1 MHFSNQSR
9 KMLKSLMLI
18 MQCHTTKAVENNN
31 TLVQRKIQKKNKK
44 KNQFIHLFILSS
56 LLIYTIKNYFKNIS
70 LQQYKHIIHS
80 IIAMPS

>member
-31 TLVQRKIQKKNKK
+31 TLVLIQKKIFQKKNQKKKLKKKIFKK
-44 KNQFIHLFILSS
+44 KNYKI
-56 LLIYTIKNYFKNIS
+56 IK
-70 LQQYKHIIHS
+70 L
-80 IIAMPS
+80 

>member
-31 TLVQRKIQKKNKK
+31 TLVQKKIKIKINKKINKEVKKNLK
-44 KNQFIHLFILSS
+44 I
-56 LLIYTIKNYFKNIS
+56 IK
-70 LQQYKHIIHS
+70 L
-80 IIAMPS
+80 